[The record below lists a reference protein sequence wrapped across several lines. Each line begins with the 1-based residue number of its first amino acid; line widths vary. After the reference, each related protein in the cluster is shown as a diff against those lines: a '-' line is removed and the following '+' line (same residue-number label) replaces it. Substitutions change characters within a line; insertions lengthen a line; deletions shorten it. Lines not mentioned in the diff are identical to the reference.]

1 MRPWRVARSS
11 AIQQRGAADRGG
23 HVSET
28 GASNSRRARRRAAVG
43 ALVGAFSL
51 VLLPQVSLGDDATLE
66 EVVVTAQK
74 REQNLIDVPIAVT
87 ALNAAYLSQREINS
101 VDKLNGLAPG
111 LVVAPYPTQ
120 PNGAQV
126 GIRGSVQQNGD
137 IVLDPSVGMYLNGV
151 YIGKAQGAAFEI
163 DDLER
168 IEVLR
173 GPQGTLYGRNT
184 LEGAI
189 NFITNKPNDKFSGSA
204 ELGYGNYNAQT
215 ARAMLNVPISDNLF
229 VRLAGTS
236 IRQDGNVRLVG
247 DPYLVNGVPL
257 STLYNNSVMQDPFG
271 AEAKGGR
278 LGDED
283 HVDFLGQIRFL
294 PTEHVTL
301 DYMLDYSRAR
311 DTPVSSQLQSVDPT
325 GFLGGKCP
333 YGPSVC
339 IPAYLYLQPNYSS
352 TAYNDIAPQD
362 YLTITGHSL
371 TATWDLGAET
381 LKSIT
386 GYRTMSYDG
395 YPDDLDGTPLWLGT
409 GGFLTSYES
418 VSQEFQLT
426 GKVNNWLNYVG
437 GLYYFY
443 DNGATTNPQSFFFG
457 SVNYATAYGGTTHAG
472 AAYGQADFAVTD
484 KFTIT
489 GGLRYTLERR
499 TIERHETLLP
509 DTVLVDVD
517 GASHRFHAL
526 NPTVIF
532 AYKFSNSLNAYAK
545 YAQGYRS
552 GGFNGEAGSNEATIT
567 PFNAET
573 VDSYEIGLKSSL
585 WDNRIDANI
594 AAFIEKHKNM
604 QLSVFTAI
612 SSLESLIQNAGSATM
627 SGVELETAFYPVDA
641 LRFTA
646 NLAYLNAKYDSY
658 YDTDSSGQV
667 VDVAD
672 NRVIPHAPKW
682 QASGGLDW
690 RLFSAKRGD
699 TLHFIV
705 DARYST
711 SFYLYPYAK
720 IPTANFPLVSAASEV
735 QAEALGLVDTQLRW
749 ENIPIASQTGWLS
762 VWCKNIGNTEKK
774 LNGIDFGPSFGELN
788 IAQYNLPRT
797 YGVSAGLKW

>member
-1 MRPWRVARSS
+1 VSESS
-11 AIQQRGAADRGG
+11 AWQKSI
-23 HVSET
+23 
-28 GASNSRRARRRAAVG
+28 ARRGTLAC
-43 ALVGAFSL
+43 ALVGSL
-51 VLLPQVSLGDDATLE
+51 GAALALLPRPVLADEGALE

-87 ALNAAYLSQREINS
+87 AFKGEYLSQREINS

-189 NFITNKPNDKFSGSA
+189 NFITNKPNDRFAGST
-204 ELGYGNYNAQT
+204 ELGFGNYNAQS
-215 ARAMLNVPISDNLF
+215 ARLMLNIPITDNLF

-247 DPYLVNGVPL
+247 DPYNVNGVPL
-257 STLYNNSVMQDPFG
+257 SSLYNNSVVQDPYG
-271 AEAKGGR
+271 ADAKTGR
-278 LGDED
+278 LGDKD
-283 HVDFLGQIRFL
+283 HLDFLGQVRWL
-294 PTEHVTL
+294 PSEHVTV
-301 DYMLDYSRAR
+301 DYMFDYSRAR
-311 DTPVSSQLQSVDPT
+311 DTPVSSQLQSVDPN
-325 GFLGGKCP
+325 GFLGANCP
-333 YGPSVC
+333 YGPTVC
-339 IPAYLYLQPNYSS
+339 LPAYLYLQPKYSS
-352 TAYNDIAPQD
+352 TAFNDIAPQD
-362 YLTITGHSL
+362 YLSIAGHGL
-371 TATWDLGAET
+371 TATWDLGNMT

-395 YPDDLDGTPLWLGT
+395 FPDELDGTPLWLGT
-409 GGFLTSYES
+409 GGFVTSYES
-418 VSQEFQLT
+418 LSQEFQLT
-426 GKVNNWLNYVG
+426 GRVSNRINYVG

-443 DNGATTNPQSFFFG
+443 DNGSTTNPQNFFFG
-457 SVNYATAYGGTTHAG
+457 SVNYDTQYAGTTHAG

-484 KFTIT
+484 KFTVT
-489 GGLRYTLERR
+489 GGLRYTLERK
-499 TIERHETLLP
+499 TIERQETLLP

-517 GASHRFHAL
+517 NASHRFHAL

-532 AYKFSNSLNAYAK
+532 AYKFTNSLNAYAK

-552 GGFNGEAGSNEATIT
+552 GGFNGEAGSNEATTT

-585 WDNRIDANI
+585 MDNRLDANI
-594 AAFIEKHKNM
+594 AAFIEHHTNM

-612 SSLESLIQNAGSATM
+612 SSLQSLIQNAGSATI
-627 SGVELETAFYPVDA
+627 SGVELETAFRPVDA
-641 LRFTA
+641 LRLTA

-658 YDTDSSGQV
+658 YDTNASGQV
-667 VDVAD
+667 VDVAN

-682 QASGGLDW
+682 QASGGFDW
-690 RLFSAKRGD
+690 RVLNAQRGD
-699 TLHFIV
+699 SLHFIV
-705 DARYST
+705 DARYSS

-720 IPTANFPLVSAASEV
+720 ATTPDFPLVSAAVET
-735 QAEALGLVDTQLRW
+735 QAEALTVVDTQLRW
-749 ENIPIASQTGWLS
+749 ENIPIASMNGWVSL
-762 VWCKNIGNTEKK
+762 WCKNLANSEKK
-774 LNGIDFGPSFGELN
+774 QNGIDFGPSFGELN
-788 IAQYNLPRT
+788 IAQYNDPRT
-797 YGVSAGLKW
+797 YGISAGLKW